1 MKRKTSVELLTLLL
15 VISIFAICITIRGNS
30 SENNKTSGSVKL
42 NVPYISQKRMGCSE
56 ASTAM
61 VLEYYGYDA
70 SQEMVKEKIGGFFE
84 ELLPGLKKYLPE
96 SHYASIKFKSL
107 KKEVEEGNPVII
119 RIIAPRGLHTVVV
132 VGYEKNE
139 NIIFIHDP
147 AIAEYMRVSKET
159 LLNRWISS
167 NFNFPS
173 RNYGWIGS
181 RSFTNFWINMENGH
195 LAIDPK

>member
-1 MKRKTSVELLTLLL
+1 MKRKTSIGLLTLLL
-15 VISIFAICITIRGNS
+15 VISIFGICITIGGNS
-30 SENNKTSGSVKL
+30 SENNKTSESVKL
-42 NVPYISQKRMGCSE
+42 DVPYIPQEGMGCSE

-61 VLEYYGYDA
+61 VLEYYRYDA

-84 ELLPGLKKYLPE
+84 ELLPGLKEYLPE
-96 SHYASIKFKSL
+96 SHYASMNFKSL
-107 KKEVEEGNPVII
+107 KKEVDEGNPVIM

-132 VGYEKNE
+132 IGYEKNE
-139 NIIFIHDP
+139 NIIYIHDP
-147 AIAEYMRVSKET
+147 AITEYMKVSKET
-159 LLNRWISS
+159 LLSRWISS

-195 LAIDPK
+195 LAIDTK